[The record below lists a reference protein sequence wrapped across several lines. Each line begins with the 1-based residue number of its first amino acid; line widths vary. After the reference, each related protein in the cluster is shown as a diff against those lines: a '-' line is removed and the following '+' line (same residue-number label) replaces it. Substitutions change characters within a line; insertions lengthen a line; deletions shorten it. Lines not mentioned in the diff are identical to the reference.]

1 MLADPNR
8 DRTPSK
14 MPPMG
19 RFIAADE
26 VAGLV
31 AFLLGPDARSI
42 TGQVITQCAGLSL

>member
-1 MLADPNR
+1 
-8 DRTPSK
+8 

-31 AFLLGPDARSI
+31 VFLLGPDARSI